1 MKARK
6 QFAYGSE
13 VEIQRVVRMEKVD
26 FLEQYFRAEYDKLNA
41 AVIDYNRKLPHAGM
55 VGNENEL
62 ALSALLRGFLPPRFG
77 IETSGI
83 VIDKHGHKSKQCDI
97 VIYDLEQYP
106 KYFRKVFPIEVVY
119 AVIEVKTELTKA
131 EAEDALENLKSVNM
145 LDFRPALTP
154 YWVTKSKEQ
163 KLESTPPCCMIFSYR
178 SNAKN
183 FETFAKW
190 FPLKWIHEG
199 IKIQNSGFEI
209 RGLNVFSLDQ
219 GMVSLESSNEYVTRW
234 ATVAS
239 DDDRRN
245 FSKAIAKEKVVI
257 DPAKTLF
264 IALERLWQRLSQHHI
279 HPGFDIRSYM
289 NDSMGSIRVVE
300 SGCE

>member
-1 MKARK
+1 MGK
-6 QFAYGSE
+6 G
-13 VEIQRVVRMEKVD
+13 D
-26 FLEQYFRAEYDKLNA
+26 LLEQYFRAEYDRLNA

-55 VGNENEL
+55 VGSENEL
-62 ALSALLRGFLPPRFG
+62 ALSSLLREFLPPRFG
-77 IETSGI
+77 IETGGI

-131 EAEDALENLKSVNM
+131 EAEDALKNLESVNL
-145 LDFRPALTP
+145 LDFRPALAP

-163 KLESTPPCCMIFSYR
+163 KLGSTPPCCMIFSYR
-178 SNAKN
+178 SSAKR

-190 FPLKWIHEG
+190 FPLKWIHKG
-199 IKIQNSGFEI
+199 IKIQNFGFEI
-209 RGLNVFSLDQ
+209 RGLTVISLDQ
-219 GMVSLESSNEYVTRW
+219 GMISMESSNGYVTLW
-234 ATVAS
+234 AAVV
-239 DDDRRN
+239 DDNDRHN
-245 FSKAIAKEKVVI
+245 FIKTIAKEKVSI
-257 DPAKTLF
+257 DPAKVLF
-264 IALERLWQRLSQHHI
+264 IALERLWQCLSTHHI

-289 NDSMGSIRVVE
+289 NDSFGSIWVVE